1 MVKLRPI
8 VAFIET
14 WLKMRQRVF
23 VQRAK
28 HFQSKSKTLIL
39 IMLTLKW
46 LLWAE
51 IFIWHKLDQCNYI
64 GVIVKAKLKNN
75 KKKLKN

>member
-1 MVKLRPI
+1 
-8 VAFIET
+8 
-14 WLKMRQRVF
+14 
-23 VQRAK
+23 
-28 HFQSKSKTLIL
+28 
-39 IMLTLKW
+39 MLTLKW
-46 LLWAE
+46 FLWAE